1 MSFCTDPDVLSILK
15 YVDTLIT
22 VAKIAIPLVIIVLAS
37 IDFAKIVMSGSP
49 EKVDAGLK
57 KLIYRV
63 ISAVIVFFV
72 PTIVSIVFG
81 LVDNNID
88 IFSCFDN
95 IQYLDYYKEL
105 AAEERAHDENNG
117 EFNSLEQRSYSELSI
132 RTHSTS
138 SSKTGAA
145 GSVSGQKYDL
155 TDSQL
160 RGLAAVCQ
168 REQGNSAVGAAA
180 EASLM
185 ANLFELRGSKYGTG
199 GAGLYN
205 YVADSGWFGNARS
218 YMSGNNNVSDEVLTA
233 VKKVLVLGNRT
244 LPLYVD
250 EHDCIDCGSYG
261 YNVVKIV
268 TDGKTITDHAG
279 LKNHNNY
286 IKDRTVIYNSFGS
299 VYTFHSFPT
308 EAGDPFGYTENA
320 LNTYKSMNGHTS

>member
-1 MSFCTDPDVLSILK
+1 MSLCTDPDVLSVLK
-15 YVDTLIT
+15 YVNTLIT
-22 VAKIAIPLVIIVLAS
+22 VAKILIPLVIIVLAS
-37 IDFAKIVMSGSP
+37 IDFSKIVIGGSP
-49 EKVDAGLK
+49 ETLNVGLK
-57 KLIYRV
+57 KLIYRI

-81 LVDNNID
+81 LVDDSID
-88 IFSCFDN
+88 IFSCFEN
-95 IQYLDYYKEL
+95 VEYLEYYKEL
-105 AAEERAHDENNG
+105 AEEEKEYSENDG
-117 EFNSLEQRSYSELSI
+117 KFYSLQQRSYSELSI

-138 SSKTGAA
+138 SSKTGASGA
-145 GSVSGQKYDL
+145 VSGQKYDL

-185 ANLFELRGSKYGTG
+185 ANLFELRGSNYGTG

-205 YVADSGWFGNARS
+205 YVADSGWFGKARS
-218 YMSGNNNVSDEVLTA
+218 YMSGNVNVSDEVLTA

-244 LPLYVD
+244 LPLYID

-261 YNVVKIV
+261 YNVIKIV
-268 TDGKTITDHAG
+268 TDGKTITDHAS

-286 IKDRTVIYNSFGS
+286 VKDKTVIYNSFGS
-299 VYTFHSFPT
+299 VYTFYSFPT
-308 EAGDPFGYTENA
+308 EVGDPFGYTEIA
-320 LNTYKSMNGHTS
+320 LNQYKSMNGHTS